1 MKLQIKQITAIET
14 YPIRHP
20 LLRKGQALAACK
32 LENDDHPASI
42 HLGAFSG
49 DQMVGVL
56 SALPNPCPDHKTLT
70 AYQLRAMAVEP
81 AFQRKKIAT
90 YLIQHLLE
98 KINRIDSIKL
108 IWLNARVAANILY
121 IKNGFQPIGDP
132 FMIEPIG
139 LHQRFIKFLNYES

>member
-1 MKLQIKQITAIET
+1 
-14 YPIRHP
+14 
-20 LLRKGQALAACK
+20 
-32 LENDDHPASI
+32 
-42 HLGAFSG
+42 
-49 DQMVGVL
+49 MVGVL

-121 IKNGFQPIGDP
+121 IKNGFQPNGDL